1 MVYMKMVNST
11 PLEKKNYVILSL
23 LSSKHFMNIYVM
35 PITAKF
41 RTRELATNHNVVACR
56 LSFLML
62 NWLSPCNTITI
73 AEILPVFMVFWV
85 PQLHLY

>member
-1 MVYMKMVNST
+1 
-11 PLEKKNYVILSL
+11 
-23 LSSKHFMNIYVM
+23 M

-41 RTRELATNHNVVACR
+41 RTRELATNHNVVACW
-56 LSFLML
+56 LSFLTL